1 MSIKTP
7 KPLSL
12 GVFSYNFEIYAFV
25 GSAGTGKSH
34 RATHVAKQNGID
46 VIIDDGLVISRG
58 RILAGRSAK
67 SEINRL
73 RAIKRAIFEYEDH
86 RDEVV
91 SYLTKNPP
99 KKLMIL
105 ATSNGMIDKIISRLG
120 LNKPVKTINIS
131 DISTP
136 EEIEAALRERR
147 DKKQHVVPVAK
158 AQIQNNFA
166 GKLVSQIKGFFR
178 GRDKNE
184 NSNTIVKPLFSFN
197 GKVVISSD
205 ALMEMSKKL
214 VSLENHV
221 RKIRELDIEI
231 YDDKIELNIEIDL
244 NLGNR
249 SALSIA
255 KTLQRKIRMGLSY
268 FTGMEIRQ
276 VNIRVNEIFL

>member
-1 MSIKTP
+1 M
-7 KPLSL
+7 
-12 GVFSYNFEIYAFV
+12 

-105 ATSNGMIDKIISRLG
+105 ATSVGMIDKIISRLG
-120 LNKPVKTINIS
+120 LNKPVKIIHIS

>member
-1 MSIKTP
+1 MNSSNEQSQSEK
-7 KPLSL
+7 LSKI
-12 GVFSYNFEIYAFV
+12 EIFAFV
-25 GSAGTGKSH
+25 GPAGTGKSH
-34 RATHVAKQNGID
+34 RATHVAKQNGIG

-67 SEINRL
+67 SEVNRL

-91 SYLTKNPP
+91 RYLTKNPP
-99 KKLMIL
+99 ERLMIL
-105 ATSNGMIDKIISRLG
+105 ATSEGMINKIIKRLG
-120 LNKPVKTINIS
+120 LNAPTKFINITE
-131 DISTP
+131 ISTP

-147 DKKQHVVPVAK
+147 EKKQHVVPVAK
-158 AQIQNNFA
+158 AQVQQNFA
-166 GKLVSQIKGFFR
+166 GKLVSQIRGFFR
-178 GRDKNE
+178 GRDKDE
-184 NSNTIVKPLFSFN
+184 SRNTIVKPLFSFN
-197 GKVVISSD
+197 GKVTIEHD
-205 ALMEMSKKL
+205 ALVEMSKKL
-214 VSLENHV
+214 LELGGHV

-231 YDDKIELNIEIDL
+231 YDDKINLNIEVDL

-255 KTLQRKIRMGLSY
+255 RALQRKILKGLSY